1 MSELQK
7 TSHNS
12 PLALQGIQGGAL
24 PAEISDLVDKLFEQ
38 MFGANPN
45 LRTRFPSEQA
55 LMTTKRQWIL
65 GFAENGVN
73 DIEQLREG
81 MRMFRSNCQWLP
93 SLSEFIGWCKGNNY
107 HAYGLPTLD
116 EMPERLALFRAK
128 GKAMTFRS
136 NAEYWLLSGLVRN
149 GRQYLW
155 TVAEEEKAS
164 KTALNEMLAKL
175 KNGVTYAAPTTK
187 ELPPEVK
194 QCDPAKVAQH
204 IANIKAI
211 LGVRK

>member
-1 MSELQK
+1 MSNLQK
-7 TSHNS
+7 TPEKLPVVPHRV
-12 PLALQGIQGGAL
+12 QGGAL

-45 LRTRFPSEQA
+45 LRHRFPSEQA

-81 MRMFRSNCQWLP
+81 MRQFRSNCQWLP
-93 SLSEFIGWCKGNNY
+93 SLSEFISWCKGNNY

-128 GKAMTFRS
+128 GKAMAFRS
-136 NAEYWLLSGLVRN
+136 NAEYWLLSGLARKA
-149 GRQYLW
+149 RQHLW
-155 TVAEEEKAS
+155 TVAEEEKAA
-164 KTALNEMLAKL
+164 KTALNEMLTKL
-175 KNGVTYAAPTTK
+175 KSGTTYAPPQTK
-187 ELPPEVK
+187 ELPPAVK
-194 QCDPAKVAQH
+194 QRDPAKVAQH
-204 IANIKAI
+204 IANIKAK
-211 LGVRK
+211 LGVRR

>member
-1 MSELQK
+1 MNHLQK
-7 TSHNS
+7 TPEKLPVVPHRV
-12 PLALQGIQGGAL
+12 QGGAL

-45 LRTRFPSEQA
+45 LRHRFPSEQA

-107 HAYGLPTLD
+107 HSYGLPTLD
-116 EMPERLALFRAK
+116 EIPDRLALFRAK
-128 GKAMTFRS
+128 GKAMVFRS
-136 NAEYWLLSGLVRN
+136 NAEYWLLSGLARKA
-149 GRQYLW
+149 RQQLW
-155 TVAEEEKAS
+155 TVAEEEKAA
-164 KTALNEMLAKL
+164 KTALNEMLTKL
-175 KNGVTYAAPTTK
+175 KSGTTYAPPQTK

-194 QCDPAKVAQH
+194 RCDPAKVAQH
-204 IANIKAI
+204 IANIKAK
-211 LGVRK
+211 LGVRR